1 MTQNYYAENLAAERL
16 RTCYDLA
23 PPRVKAYLEAEIDFV
38 LQKTSS
44 SMIVLELGCG
54 YGRVLRRL
62 IPQVRVAVG
71 VDISFPSLRM
81 ARGFLGRT
89 ESLHLAQMDAAH
101 LGFRDRAFDVTICVQ
116 NGISAFEVDQQRLL
130 AEAVRVT
137 RLGGTALFSS
147 YSDGFWEDRLRWFEI
162 QSAHGIIGTIDYQAT
177 GNGIIVCKDG
187 FRATT
192 VNAAGFGNFARVLG
206 LAPNILEV
214 DCSSLFCELTVS

>member
-1 MTQNYYAENLAAERL
+1 MMQNYYAEKLAAERL

-54 YGRVLRRL
+54 YGRVLRCL
-62 IPQVRVAVG
+62 LPQVRVAVG
-71 VDISFPSLRM
+71 VDTSFPSLRM
-81 ARGFLGRT
+81 ARDFLGRT

-101 LGFRDRAFDVTICVQ
+101 LAFRDRAFDVTICIQ
-116 NGISAFEVDQQRLL
+116 NGISAFGVDQQRLF

-147 YSDGFWEDRLRWFEI
+147 YSDGFWTDRLRWFEI
-162 QSAHGIIGTIDYQAT
+162 QSAHA
-177 GNGIIVCKDG
+177 
-187 FRATT
+187 
-192 VNAAGFGNFARVLG
+192 
-206 LAPNILEV
+206 
-214 DCSSLFCELTVS
+214 SS

>member
-1 MTQNYYAENLAAERL
+1 MQNYYAENLAAERR

-71 VDISFPSLRM
+71 VDTSFPSLRM
-81 ARGFLGRT
+81 ARGFLGGA
-89 ESLHLAQMDAAH
+89 ESLRLAQMDAAH
-101 LGFRDRAFDVTICVQ
+101 LGFRDCTFDVTICIQ
-116 NGISAFEVDQQRLL
+116 NGISAFGVDQQRLF

-147 YSDGFWEDRLRWFEI
+147 YCDGFWGDRLRWFEI
-162 QSAHGIIGTIDYQAT
+162 QSAHGLIGTIDYKAT
-177 GNGIIVCKDG
+177 GNSVIVCKDG
-187 FRATT
+187 FRST
-192 VNAAGFGNFARVLG
+192 VNAAGFRSLAGVLG
-206 LAPNILEV
+206 LAPNIFEV
-214 DCSSLFCELTVS
+214 DCSSLFCEVTVS

>member
-1 MTQNYYAENLAAERL
+1 MQNYYAENLAAERL

-62 IPQVRVAVG
+62 IPKVRAAFG
-71 VDISFPSLRM
+71 IDTSFPSLRM
-81 ARGFLGRT
+81 ARGFLGGAD
-89 ESLHLAQMDAAH
+89 SFHLAQMDAAH
-101 LGFRDRAFDVTICVQ
+101 LGFRGHTFDVTICIQ
-116 NGISAFEVDQQRLL
+116 NGISAFGVDQQRLF

-137 RLGGTALFSS
+137 RLGGTVLFSS
-147 YSDGFWEDRLRWFEI
+147 YSDRFWADRLRWFEI
-162 QSAHGIIGTIDYQAT
+162 QSAHGLIGAIDYEAT
-177 GNGIIVCKDG
+177 GNGVIVCKDG

-192 VNAAGFGNFARVLG
+192 VNAAGFRRMAGALG
-206 LAPNILEV
+206 LTPNIVEV
-214 DCSSLFCELTVS
+214 DCSSLFCEVTVS

>member
-1 MTQNYYAENLAAERL
+1 MQNYYAENLAAERL

-44 SMIVLELGCG
+44 SMVVLELGCG

-62 IPQVRVAVG
+62 IPRVQVAVG
-71 VDISFPSLRM
+71 VDTSFPSLRM
-81 ARGFLGRT
+81 AQGVLGRT

-101 LGFRDRAFDVTICVQ
+101 LGFRDRTFDVTICIQ
-116 NGISAFEVDQQRLL
+116 NGISAFGVDQHRPF

-147 YSDGFWEDRLRWFEI
+147 YSDGFWADRLRWFEI
-162 QSAHGIIGTIDYQAT
+162 QSAHGLIGTIDYQTT
-177 GNGIIVCKDG
+177 GNGVIVCKDG

-192 VNAAGFGNFARVLG
+192 VNAAGFRSLARVLG

-214 DCSSLFCELTVS
+214 DCSSLFCEVTVS

>member
-1 MTQNYYAENLAAERL
+1 MQNYYAEHLAAERL

-23 PPRVKAYLEAEIDFV
+23 PPRVEAYLEAEVDFV

-62 IPQVRVAVG
+62 IPQVRSAVG
-71 VDISFPSLRM
+71 VDTSFPSLRM

-89 ESLHLAQMDAAH
+89 DSLHLAQMDAVH
-101 LGFRDRAFDVTICVQ
+101 LGFRDRTFDMTICIQ
-116 NGISAFEVDQQRLL
+116 NGISAFGTDQERLF

-137 RLGGTALFSS
+137 RSGGAALFSS
-147 YSDGFWEDRLRWFEI
+147 YADAFWADRLQWFEI
-162 QSAHGIIGTIDYQAT
+162 QSAHGLIGTIDYQAT
-177 GNGIIVCKDG
+177 GNGTIVCRDG

-192 VNAAGFGNFARVLG
+192 VNAAGFRRLAGALG
-206 LAPNILEV
+206 LAPNIVEV
-214 DCSSLFCELTVS
+214 DCSSLFCDVTVP